1 MVADQRLETQQ
12 QITQTDAR
20 LFLQGN
26 STPFLKAAE
35 IKGRQAK
42 VTIENVREADL
53 QFSGRTLILDIQYK
67 KETRSI
73 PLNKVNTKKMIELF
87 GYDYTKWIGKEIT
100 LYKVVVTNPKTRQE
114 VESIRIK

>member
-1 MVADQRLETQQ
+1 MVADQRLEQQNTTQQ
-12 QITQTDAR
+12 ADAR
-20 LFLQGN
+20 VFLEGS

-35 IKGRQAK
+35 IKGRQTK
-42 VTIENVREADL
+42 VKVENVREADL
-53 QFSGRTLILDIQYK
+53 QFSGRTLILDVQYK
-67 KETRSI
+67 KEIRSI

-87 GYDYTKWIGKEIT
+87 GYDYTKWVGKEIT